1 MIRLISFSQINTAL
15 ISKVWRKKIPDV
27 SGLVTTTILDNKI
40 REVER
45 KIPLVHDLMASTVFN
60 QKIGEVEK
68 KTPDVPVLVK
78 ETD

>member
-1 MIRLISFSQINTAL
+1 M
-15 ISKVWRKKIPDV
+15 
-27 SGLVTTTILDNKI
+27 TTTIFDNKI
-40 REVER
+40 REVGS
-45 KIPLVHDLMASTVFN
+45 KLPVVHGLMASTVFN